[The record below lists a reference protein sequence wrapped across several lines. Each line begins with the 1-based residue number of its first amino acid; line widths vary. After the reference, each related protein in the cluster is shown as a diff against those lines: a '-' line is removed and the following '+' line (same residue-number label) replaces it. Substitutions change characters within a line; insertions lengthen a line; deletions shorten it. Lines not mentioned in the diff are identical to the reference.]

1 MGNILRLLALS
12 ALLLSACGG
21 NANPVQPAA
30 AAPEMSQTPRV
41 WIDSPLNGTTLPLG
55 EVEILSHAASLG
67 GIAQVELSVNG
78 AVVRTDPNPSPG
90 ETLNLVRQT
99 WLPRAG
105 GTYQVSVRAQNTG
118 GEWSAPAS
126 ITLTILDATPTSVD
140 TATPA
145 ATPTE
150 TATSLPSPTATL
162 AGPPVIVLV
171 RNSFCRAGPGEVY
184 RSITALAAGDSAEV
198 RGISQDGFWLFVY
211 WSKFNVECWIG
222 ASAAPPGT
230 DLRGAPA
237 LTAPPT
243 PTPTPTP
250 SPTIPPTP
258 TSTSTPTPSPTFAR
272 PTPPP
277 PTETA
282 TPYKP

>member
-1 MGNILRLLALS
+1 MRNLLRLLALS

-21 NANPVQPAA
+21 NVDSVQPAV
-30 AAPEMSQTPRV
+30 AAPELSQTPRV
-41 WIDSPLNGTTLPLG
+41 WIDAPLNGTILPLG
-55 EVEILSHAASLG
+55 EIEIVSHAASLG
-67 GIAQVELSVNG
+67 GIAQVELSVND
-78 AVVRTDPNPSPG
+78 AVVRTDTNPSKG

-99 WLPRAG
+99 WLPRTG
-105 GTYQVSVRAQNTG
+105 GTYQVSVRAQNTS
-118 GEWSAPAS
+118 GEWSAPAN
-126 ITLTILDATPTSVD
+126 ITLTILDATPTPVE

-171 RNSFCRAGPGEVY
+171 RNSFCRLGPGEVY
-184 RSITALAAGDSAEV
+184 REITAIPTGDSAEV

-211 WSKFNVECWIG
+211 WPKFKVECWIV

-230 DLRGAPA
+230 DLRGIPA

-243 PTPTPTP
+243 PTP
-250 SPTIPPTP
+250 SPTMPP
-258 TSTSTPTPSPTFAR
+258 TPTPSPTFAR